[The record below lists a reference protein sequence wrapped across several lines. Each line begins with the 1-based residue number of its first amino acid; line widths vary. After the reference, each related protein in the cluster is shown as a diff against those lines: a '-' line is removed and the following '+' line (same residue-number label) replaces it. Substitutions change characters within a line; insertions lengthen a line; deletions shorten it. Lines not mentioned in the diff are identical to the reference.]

1 MVMKKNDNPIT
12 TVLNEELKTLEENI
26 SRLSSLKM
34 NENVN
39 VKKLLETFQEVKK
52 FLKNEKVEVY
62 RKLHMVQN
70 LPLLYLQIKRVGE
83 C

>member
-1 MVMKKNDNPIT
+1 MVMKKNENPIT

-26 SRLSSLKM
+26 SRLNSLKM
-34 NENVN
+34 NEN
-39 VKKLLETFQEVKK
+39 VKKLLETFQDIKK

>member
-1 MVMKKNDNPIT
+1 MKKNENPIT

-26 SRLSSLKM
+26 SRLNSLKM
-34 NENVN
+34 NEN
-39 VKKLLETFQEVKK
+39 VKKLLETFQDIKK

>member
-1 MVMKKNDNPIT
+1 MVMKKNENPIT

-26 SRLSSLKM
+26 SRLNSLKM
-34 NENVN
+34 NEN
-39 VKKLLETFQEVKK
+39 VKKLLETFQDIKM